1 MIYKDSPI
9 FDHDQPIIIK
19 VTFSCPKFESA
30 CKKQLIS
37 SILSLDKADFRVPR
51 PKIPCLFL
59 ITTIKKLLK

>member
-37 SILSLDKADFRVPR
+37 
-51 PKIPCLFL
+51 
-59 ITTIKKLLK
+59 